1 MNESKISNTKFNR
14 QNWIRKIVKNFFFV
28 FIYCTHM
35 MAKKTLLHW
44 FYTFSSRTQFFPFI
58 PPKIDVE
65 IFIIQQ
71 KRSERKERESFGIR
85 IICVYVY
92 CKHMENCIHMMDWRF
107 INCACMFTRYQ
118 ITWFKYS
125 CKIIADYVERFKNF
139 VKIAFYPSTEC
150 FQTNN
155 LFLMG
160 Y

>member
-71 KRSERKERESFGIR
+71 KRSVEERAR
-85 IICVYVY
+85 IIRNPDYLCICLLQTYGKLYTYDGLAFYKLRVYVY
-92 CKHMENCIHMMDWRF
+92 AISNHLIQIFMQNYSGLCGEIQKFREDCVLSFNR
-107 INCACMFTRYQ
+107 MFPN
-118 ITWFKYS
+118 K
-125 CKIIADYVERFKNF
+125 
-139 VKIAFYPSTEC
+139 
-150 FQTNN
+150 
-155 LFLMG
+155 
-160 Y
+160 